1 MTGYA
6 ISPLVLAE
14 LRSALAYYRSGRDP
28 AGLAFEVE
36 KVIARADEHDDT
48 GERRAWEGFAQAA
61 LSALAVPG
69 SGVEVGAATVAQI
82 ADAMLSEWRARLARG
97 VPR

>member
-14 LRSALAYYRSGRDP
+14 LRSALAYYRNGRDP

-36 KVIARADEHDDT
+36 KVIARADEHDGT
-48 GERRAWEGFAQAA
+48 GERHAWEGFAQAA
-61 LSALAVPG
+61 LVATGGNRAHADVAALAD
-69 SGVEVGAATVAQI
+69 E
-82 ADAMLSEWRARLARG
+82 MLSEWRARFARG
-97 VPR
+97 VSR

>member
-1 MTGYA
+1 MNGYA

-61 LSALAVPG
+61 LVALSRGGFTASPDV
-69 SGVEVGAATVAQI
+69 VAAA
-82 ADAMLSEWRARLARG
+82 ADNMLDAWRARYARR